1 MAARRREWE
10 AQRRADPEE
19 EDRGV
24 APASGAAH
32 TAPSPPGEDAQPDPR
47 SQGRGRK
54 RKRRQLGADGGKVLQ
69 TGEIVTYDPWK
80 PLLEELT
87 FTIRLLSNPSL
98 FI

>member
-1 MAARRREWE
+1 MWTKEGE
-10 AQRRADPEE
+10 AY
-19 EDRGV
+19 
-24 APASGAAH
+24 
-32 TAPSPPGEDAQPDPR
+32 
-47 SQGRGRK
+47 
-54 RKRRQLGADGGKVLQ
+54 RQLQ